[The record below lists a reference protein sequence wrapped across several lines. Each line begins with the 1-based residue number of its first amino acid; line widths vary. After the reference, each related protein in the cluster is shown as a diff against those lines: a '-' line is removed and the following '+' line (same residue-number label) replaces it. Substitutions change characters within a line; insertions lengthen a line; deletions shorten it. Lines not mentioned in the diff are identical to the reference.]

1 MALAVGPITAVQT
14 FATSAQLSCAAATGG
29 TGPYTYQWYKSFT
42 TGFTP
47 GAAYLISGAT
57 ALTFTDTN
65 LQPGEEVFYVVVVT
79 DTGNA
84 GATANSAQLG
94 VTTLAGSPLDPNQF
108 MMIPTLGDP
117 GDGYQT
123 GTWSGRLDSS
133 VGATVCYAAT
143 AIKAVNPTGATSG
156 YATAPTFTPCTA
168 NSDACVGF
176 ILQSK
181 RNQTFTAGQPFEYAS
196 GGDVIYLLAT
206 ANGNQGDYAQLDIT
220 VTGGV
225 APKVGSSG
233 AIIVGTFED
242 KPYVGQVCRVK
253 LQLPSLNFA

>member
-14 FATSAQLSCAAATGG
+14 FATSVQLSCAAATGG
-29 TGPYTYQWYKSFT
+29 TGPYTYQWYKSYSS
-42 TGFTP
+42 GFSVGSSYSIP
-47 GAAYLISGAT
+47 GAT
-57 ALTFTDTN
+57 ALTFTDTKM
-65 LQPGEEVFYVVVVT
+65 QPGVEVYYIVQVT
-79 DTGNA
+79 DLGA
-84 GATANSAQLG
+84 GSATANSATLG
-94 VTTLAGSPLDPNQF
+94 VTTLTGSPLDPNQF
-108 MMIPTLGDP
+108 MMIPTLGMP

-143 AIKAVNPTGATSG
+143 AIKNVNPTGNTAG
-156 YATAPTFTPCTA
+156 YPTAPTFTPCTA

-176 ILQSK
+176 ILQSI

-196 GGDVIYLLAT
+196 GGDVIYLLPT
-206 ANGNQGDYAQLDIT
+206 ANGNQGDFAQLDIT
-220 VTGGV
+220 VNGGV
-225 APKVGSSG
+225 APKVPASG